1 MNILCSLYAGNLIYF
16 LYLLATVNFLD
27 PFLFI
32 FFGFIHNFQYLVNVA
47 SFIFLLALIF
57 IVYVNRM
64 DLLTFIG
71 FICFIFVSASVIF
84 FLCFLFFDYD
94 KLKKIYKDK
103 RDKKLSFNEMSEV
116 KGVFACSIF
125 FVLAI
130 ILYVTFLLY
139 LNTQQAHTI
148 WFAFLTFVI
157 IYFCSFLI
165 LINIMLI
172 TEDESYQNSF
182 NTIFIINLVIFL
194 LISVYLSYNKNNQED
209 TPSYDL

>member
-1 MNILCSLYAGNLIYF
+1 MNIWYSLYAGNLIYL

-103 RDKKLSFNEMSEV
+103 RDKK
-116 KGVFACSIF
+116 I
-125 FVLAI
+125 
-130 ILYVTFLLY
+130 
-139 LNTQQAHTI
+139 
-148 WFAFLTFVI
+148 VI
-157 IYFCSFLI
+157 
-165 LINIMLI
+165 
-172 TEDESYQNSF
+172 Q
-182 NTIFIINLVIFL
+182 
-194 LISVYLSYNKNNQED
+194 
-209 TPSYDL
+209 